1 VDVADEGWRTIVA
14 GWATGATGTVCLSSV
29 AERQATTVVYPPH
42 TDILGALKA
51 TSLSKVKVV
60 ILGQD
65 PYHGPGQAHGL
76 SFSVRSGPLPPSL
89 RNIRRELLADLGLPE
104 SAWPATQGDLTYWAR
119 QGVLLL
125 NAVLTVEEGKPDS
138 HAGLGWEDLTQRLL
152 GAVVSAHAEDPI
164 VFVAWG
170 RKAQNVVRLLRLG
183 PKHSIVEGVH
193 PSPLSAHHGYFG
205 SKPFSKV
212 NALLTAGGVT
222 PIDWKLPSGGGTDV
236 GSEDPA

>member
-1 VDVADEGWRTIVA
+1 M
-14 GWATGATGTVCLSSV
+14 
-29 AERQATTVVYPPH
+29 
-42 TDILGALKA
+42 
-51 TSLSKVKVV
+51 
-60 ILGQD
+60 
-65 PYHGPGQAHGL
+65 
-76 SFSVRSGPLPPSL
+76 SFSVRSGALPPSL
-89 RNIRRELLADLGLPE
+89 NNIRRELLVDLGLPE
-104 SAWPATQGDLTYWAR
+104 SAWPATQGNLTQWAH

-152 GAVVSAHAEDPI
+152 GAVISAHTEDPV

-222 PIDWKLPSGGGTDV
+222 PIDWRLPLSTTTGGADV
-236 GSEDPA
+236 GSEDPV

>member
-1 VDVADEGWRTIVA
+1 
-14 GWATGATGTVCLSSV
+14 
-29 AERQATTVVYPPH
+29 
-42 TDILGALKA
+42 
-51 TSLSKVKVV
+51 
-60 ILGQD
+60 
-65 PYHGPGQAHGL
+65 
-76 SFSVRSGPLPPSL
+76 
-89 RNIRRELLADLGLPE
+89 
-104 SAWPATQGDLTYWAR
+104 
-119 QGVLLL
+119 
-125 NAVLTVEEGKPDS
+125 VEEGKPDS

-152 GAVVSAHAEDPI
+152 GAVISAHTEDPV

-222 PIDWKLPSGGGTDV
+222 PIDWRLPLATTTGGVDV
-236 GSEDPA
+236 GSEDPV